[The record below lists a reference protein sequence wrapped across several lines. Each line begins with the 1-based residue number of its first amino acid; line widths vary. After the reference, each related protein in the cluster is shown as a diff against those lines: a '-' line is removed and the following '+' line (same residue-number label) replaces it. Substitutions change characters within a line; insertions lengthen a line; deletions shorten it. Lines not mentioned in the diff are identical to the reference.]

1 MVRPRILI
9 VEDEAPLMFTVKTCL
24 EHNGYRVLQAENGRQ
39 GLEMALQEKPAL
51 VILDVGLPELSGV
64 EVCASLRKVD
74 FAPPILMLTSRAE
87 LADRVTGLN
96 AGADDYLPK
105 PFQVPE
111 LLARINALL
120 RRSRREE
127 QQVLVLRFGDVSI
140 DLRRKAATRADQPL
154 ELTKTEF
161 ALLELLAK
169 HAGET
174 VSRERILD
182 VVWGYTRFPT
192 TRTVDTH
199 VWRLRRKLG
208 DDGDEPRW
216 IKLVR
221 GEGYCLVAE
230 CAETPGSRV

>member
-1 MVRPRILI
+1 MTVRPRILV

-24 EHNGYRVLQAENGRQ
+24 EHSGYRVLQAEDGRQ
-39 GLEMALQEKPAL
+39 GLEMALREKPAL
-51 VILDVGLPELSGV
+51 VILDIGLPELNGV
-64 EVCASLRKVD
+64 EVCASLRRVD
-74 FAPPILMLTSRAE
+74 FASPILMLTSRAE

-96 AGADDYLPK
+96 AGADDYLAK

-120 RRSRREE
+120 RRVRREE
-127 QQVLVLRFGDVSI
+127 KQALELRLGDISI
-140 DLRRKAATRADQPL
+140 DLARKAATHGGRPL

-199 VWRLRRKLG
+199 VWRLRKKLG
-208 DDGDEPRW
+208 DDGEEPRW

-221 GEGYCLVAE
+221 GEGYCLPAE
-230 CAETPGSRV
+230 CLVG